1 MGKYK
6 RLTYH
11 DRMKIEAYKNAGY
24 SQADIARILRI
35 NPSTICRELR
45 KGAYMR
51 KDSFWR
57 DVAAYSSDL
66 AQQRAEFQM
75 TSKGKELKIAD
86 DYALADFI
94 ESKICDEKYSP
105 DAVINLIR
113 TTPEI
118 SKQFKIQISTPTLYR
133 YIRKGLF
140 LRLTTKNLPYY
151 KKRTYKKVVRKQKR
165 SSAGTS
171 IEKRPDAIL
180 DRSEFG
186 DWEMDTVKGRLKVT
200 RGCLLVLTER
210 KTRKEL
216 IFLLPNQKAE
226 SVVSVLDTL
235 EHGLGNDFGRIFRTI
250 TVDNGVEFSD
260 FYGMQESK
268 LADRDRTRL
277 FYCHAYSSYERGSNE
292 NANRII
298 RRHAPKG
305 TNLDDLSHDD
315 VRYIQDWMNNYPRKL
330 LGWKTANNLFR
341 EELDKLGIGACQ
353 FF

>member
-24 SQADIARILRI
+24 SQADIARILRV
-35 NPSTICRELR
+35 NSSTICRELR

-51 KDSFWR
+51 KDSLWR

-66 AQQRAEFQM
+66 AQQRAEYQM

-165 SSAGTS
+165 PSAGTS

-186 DWEMDTVKGRLKVT
+186 DWEID
-200 RGCLLVLTER
+200 R
-210 KTRKEL
+210 K
-216 IFLLPNQKAE
+216 
-226 SVVSVLDTL
+226 SVV
-235 EHGLGNDFGRIFRTI
+235 
-250 TVDNGVEFSD
+250 
-260 FYGMQESK
+260 
-268 LADRDRTRL
+268 
-277 FYCHAYSSYERGSNE
+277 
-292 NANRII
+292 
-298 RRHAPKG
+298 
-305 TNLDDLSHDD
+305 
-315 VRYIQDWMNNYPRKL
+315 
-330 LGWKTANNLFR
+330 
-341 EELDKLGIGACQ
+341 
-353 FF
+353 